1 MDLNGLQSTSGGQLH
16 REGYVLIVRLHTMA
30 RLHEKHLMKRK
41 ESYDVTLST
50 PYLPETHCSFTYS
63 VRVSLFW
70 ERCGSASACKVETRA
85 FCDPLVITFFC
96 SGSCSGV
103 PRSCEDRESSRQPT
117 PPGFLVAPRHIG
129 NALIFVQNGNLP
141 EYD

>member
-1 MDLNGLQSTSGGQLH
+1 MDLNGLQSTRGGQLYG
-16 REGYVLIVRLHTMA
+16 EGYVLTVRLHTIA
-30 RLHEKHLMKRK
+30 ELHKKHLMKRK
-41 ESYDVTLST
+41 RNYDITLST

-63 VRVSLFW
+63 IRVNLFW
-70 ERCGSASACKVETRA
+70 ERCGSASACKVGAMA

-103 PRSCEDRESSRQPT
+103 PHSGEDRESSRQPT
-117 PPGFLVAPRHIG
+117 PLGFLVAPRHIG

-141 EYD
+141 AYD